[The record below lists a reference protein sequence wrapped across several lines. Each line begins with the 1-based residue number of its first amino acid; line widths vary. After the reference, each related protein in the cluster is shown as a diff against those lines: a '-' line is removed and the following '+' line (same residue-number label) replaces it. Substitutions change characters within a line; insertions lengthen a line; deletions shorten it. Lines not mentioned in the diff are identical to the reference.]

1 MVQCLYKKTF
11 LKDLA
16 KIPSP
21 IRESIEGLAFTD
33 LPASADLQADF
44 DFKKMR
50 GYSDFYRIRVGRY
63 RIGCRLTTA
72 GTLILYR
79 VKSREEIYSA
89 FP

>member
-1 MVQCLYKKTF
+1 MVTCLYKKTF

-21 IRESIEGLAFTD
+21 MRGSIEDLVFTD
-33 LPASADLQADF
+33 LPASTDLHADF

-50 GYSDFYRIRVGRY
+50 GYQDFYRIRVGKY
-63 RIGCRLTTA
+63 RIGCRLTAT

-79 VKSREEIYSA
+79 VKSREEIYSV